1 MDALSCGCRPSSS
14 PPYVHFCARH
24 DPARVKA
31 LEQLCHDILTQAQ
44 AVYGRLDSATGVFL
58 PGYTRISAEDAMQ
71 DLLEE
76 FLPRFN
82 QLMAYQK
89 PLSSGESAP
98 SPERP
103 L

>member
-1 MDALSCGCRPSSS
+1 
-14 PPYVHFCARH
+14 
-24 DPARVKA
+24 
-31 LEQLCHDILTQAQ
+31 
-44 AVYGRLDSATGVFL
+44 VYGRLDSATGVFL